1 MGWLIVVIVFITS
14 ENSTLSIDNETLT
27 LNSTDGND
35 TTTMSESWETEP
47 IGLNLTTV
55 SSGGEP
61 RTINTTETPAFSNT
75 TYNETDWLTND
86 TFTGEGDNETTTF
99 SLPESE
105 DVTAHA
111 GKTNTESL
119 TTDVS

>member
-1 MGWLIVVIVFITS
+1 
-14 ENSTLSIDNETLT
+14 
-27 LNSTDGND
+27 
-35 TTTMSESWETEP
+35 MSESWETEP

-105 DVTAHA
+105 DVTAQA